1 MNIKSVTEVYELP
14 KNFVDMASMSII
26 NVLVDS
32 FISQVSMLKE
42 VDININTITVDV
54 LHELVPILLIN
65 VSKRLV
71 RINYG

>member
-14 KNFVDMASMSII
+14 KNFIDVASMSII

>member
-14 KNFVDMASMSII
+14 KNFVDVASMSII